1 MSIIFLIEVLVLVD
15 LLGETF
21 LLIFQVYYYTFLS
34 FEDYQGLLQV
44 GLAHRQD
51 LV

>member
-1 MSIIFLIEVLVLVD
+1 MSIVFLIGVLVLVD

-21 LLIFQVYYYTFLS
+21 LLIFQVYYYAFLS

-44 GLAHRQD
+44 GLAHCQD